1 VSSDDRRQEDNRY
14 AVKLPA
20 YVHIG
25 PEHTLYRGS
34 VMNLSASGVFV
45 TTRDKVELGPNVYL
59 NFSPSE
65 GVVCE
70 ASGTVVH
77 SMGFGNGVGFGAHL
91 DRTTPSYLDFLSSL
105 SHASQVD
112 IMTYMRFIKRIK
124 VWVW

>member
-1 VSSDDRRQEDNRY
+1 MSDERRQEDNRY

-20 YVHIG
+20 YIHIG
-25 PEHTLYRGS
+25 PDHVRFRGY
-34 VMNLSASGVFV
+34 VMNLSVSGVFV
-45 TTRDKVELGPNVYL
+45 TTRDKVELGPNIYL

-70 ASGTVVH
+70 ASGQVVH

-91 DRTTPSYLDFLSSL
+91 DRTTPTYLQFLNDL
-105 SHASQVD
+105 SAASQVD
-112 IMTYMRFIKRIK
+112 IITYMKFIKRIK